1 MLNKEKIEQKYAK
14 KIARVN
20 KKIDLCKGKEDLV
33 VDISIDSEI
42 SDTNSKEL
50 KKLAALQKKY
60 KDNPTEKNKHKFNAL
75 HDKYLYTNKAKAA
88 KLRHKIKVYDDY
100 KAFELLSK
108 AEKRDRR
115 TDLSFYRA
123 NVSGY
128 YITLTMVLFEI
139 IYMILT
145 LSIME
150 RNYWIGIMILVNIAF
165 LLFLFSCAIKIKN
178 YKKKF
183 SLYLIAFSIYCVFRI
198 TLILVPL
205 MHVNIAGAKLTKQI
219 FIYGFNIYMI
229 IFGILIGIT
238 SYRKVLNQEKYIA
251 EGKISFKQMSK

>member
-14 KIARVN
+14 KIARIN
-20 KKIDLCKGKEDLV
+20 KKIDLCKEKEDV
-33 VDISIDSEI
+33 VIDVTLEEEITNQDI
-42 SDTNSKEL
+42 KAL

-88 KLRHKIKVYDDY
+88 KLRHKIKVYEDY
-100 KAFELLSK
+100 QDFELLSK

-128 YITLTMVLFEI
+128 YVTLTMVLFEI

-183 SLYLIAFSIYCVFRI
+183 SLYLIVFSIYCIFRI

-205 MHVNIAGAKLTKQI
+205 MHINIAGASLVKQI

-229 IFGILIGIT
+229 IFGILIGVT
-238 SYRKVLNQEKYIA
+238 SYIKVLNQEKYIA
-251 EGKISFKQMSK
+251 AGKISFKQMSK